1 MPPPCC
7 AIQLRHPPFRSG
19 TCFPPRLG
27 AQSEQ
32 LKHPPQYGHA
42 NVSARRS
49 TVSCGYLRG
58 HQSQSN
64 FFCGDR
70 CNGRT
75 VSRCDHRSILCG
87 TARLPTH
94 RSLYSAFGPARVAPA
109 MVAIRQQS
117 RRRRRRPPAFLGTI
131 KEKRRRRGYCART
144 RIGFVAF
151 VIIVAIF
158 DPIYSLSFV
167 RKLLGPPLPLDCR
180 T

>member
-64 FFCGDR
+64 FFGGDR

-75 VSRCDHRSILCG
+75 VSRCNQRSILCA

-94 RSLYSAFGPARVAPA
+94 RSLYSTFWACACCTCNGGNTTAISSSSSSSSACVSWNHQEEEAQARILRAYSD
-109 MVAIRQQS
+109 RL
-117 RRRRRRPPAFLGTI
+117 RRFRDHRRHL
-131 KEKRRRRGYCART
+131 
-144 RIGFVAF
+144 
-151 VIIVAIF
+151 
-158 DPIYSLSFV
+158 
-167 RKLLGPPLPLDCR
+167 
-180 T
+180 